1 MARKTSQPIVPLY
14 SSKIIKAGALLPDTR
29 ILLAAWDDH
38 ASVEENLD
46 RALQRNVFGK
56 ASRARV
62 ANVLRS
68 FKLRYLADR
77 EITKGVLTL
86 FRDGFPTESLD
97 RVLYFLTLQSD
108 PLLHDAVTAFLVP
121 FAQQGRQEVAAADM
135 ARWVQAQ
142 SDQGRTTTPWNAETI
157 ERVSQGIMSTL
168 RDFGILTG
176 SVTKRVAPV
185 YLPVPAF
192 CFVAYLLFRQQPS
205 GDRLV
210 HDPSWQ
216 VFFLTPLAVERSLA
230 EAHQERLLEYHAAGR
245 IMRINF
251 PAQSVEEYAHALTQ
265 RAH

>member
-1 MARKTSQPIVPLY
+1 MARKTSQPTVPLY

-46 RALQRNVFGK
+46 RALQLNVFGK

-108 PLLHDAVTAFLVP
+108 PLLHDAVTDFLVP

-135 ARWVQAQ
+135 KRWVQAQ
-142 SDQGRTTTPWNAETI
+142 SDQGRTTTPW
-157 ERVSQGIMSTL
+157 ERGDD
-168 RDFGILTG
+168 R
-176 SVTKRVAPV
+176 AC
-185 YLPVPAF
+185 LP
-192 CFVAYLLFRQQPS
+192 
-205 GDRLV
+205 GHHV
-210 HDPSWQ
+210 HPCATS
-216 VFFLTPLAVERSLA
+216 AS
-230 EAHQERLLEYHAAGR
+230 
-245 IMRINF
+245 
-251 PAQSVEEYAHALTQ
+251 
-265 RAH
+265 